1 MVKLKIDVH
10 NHFFPLPYVKELA
23 KRKHS
28 PRVEQDHLGRTL
40 IHYAGDYNI
49 VEAAHT
55 APEVR
60 LREMDRCGIDMQV
73 LSLTTP
79 GLEMIEP
86 VSEAV
91 ALARIVNDAFA
102 TIMEQHP
109 ERFAAFAALPLR
121 DVDSAVDELERAVS
135 TLGLKGG
142 TLFSNVSGTFLDS
155 RDFWPLFEK
164 ASQLDVPL
172 FVHPTTPATPEV
184 FDDYRLVPLLGF
196 PFDTTLAI
204 TRLVFGG
211 VLEAYPTLKFIL
223 AHTGGTM
230 PYLAERLDNGYRA
243 YTECQ
248 EHITRLPSDYLK
260 LTYLDTVSF
269 HPPALSCACMFMG
282 ADKLVLGSDYPHQI
296 GNLQQS
302 VSSIEELNLPGKEA
316 ILEENAARLLKLE

>member
-1 MVKLKIDVH
+1 MKIDVH
-10 NHFFPLPYVKELA
+10 NHFFPLPYIKELA

-28 PRVEQDHLGRTL
+28 PTVEQDNLGRTL
-40 IHYAGDYNI
+40 IHYTGDYNI
-49 VEAAHT
+49 VEDAHT
-55 APEVR
+55 TPEVR
-60 LREMDRCGIDMQV
+60 IREMDRCGIDMQV

-79 GLEMIEP
+79 GFETIEP

-102 TIMEQHP
+102 TITEQYP
-109 ERFAAFAALPLR
+109 DRFAAFAALPLR
-121 DVDSAVDELERAVS
+121 DVQSAVDELERAVT

-142 TLFSNVSGTFLDS
+142 TLFSNVPGAFLDS

-172 FVHPTTPATPEV
+172 FIHPTTPATPEV

-211 VLEAYPTLKFIL
+211 VLETYPRLKLIL

-243 YTECQ
+243 YEECQ
-248 EHITRLPSDYLK
+248 KHITRLPSDYLK

-269 HPPALSCACMFMG
+269 HPPALICACMFMG
-282 ADKLVLGSDYPHQI
+282 AEKLVLGSDYPHQI
-296 GNLQQS
+296 GNLQRS
-302 VSSIEELNLPGKEA
+302 VSSIEELDLPGKEA
-316 ILEENAARLLKLE
+316 ILEENAARVLKLK